1 MRDDKREMS
10 FVSTMMMRQH
20 GWRGRPSFHRV
31 VQIYLFSLL
40 TSSQFVWAS
49 STENVYITSSYGQL
63 VTSSTLRWK
72 STSNQEVFYRHPTV
86 IRRGQSSVCRGYY
99 KNQMV
104 QGSTDVQGR
113 CAVGFFKEVHRLEQY
128 QVLVDSTSM
137 ARLEWFKWDIFTKLP
152 IGLVAYTEDK
162 TYVARYQDPET
173 QKWYF
178 GDLDPRRG
186 LSGDIAVYFSDS
198 RPMIYATKGE
208 ILMEIEPV
216 RYMLQDTQYHMQRAK
231 VHNQP
236 LHLGSRILSKDRDE
250 HDYDEDGAEVNKGGS
265 TSRAW
270 SKIRSVIAYNASY
283 SYYWGQ
289 LDGMIKALPSSATS
303 FTHGKKI
310 NFNWGLPLKYERHRI
325 LEVPANLQAG
335 TSIQISAS
343 AQQTTTE
350 LTFTAQLVYIYDD
363 GTNKRRKVNGTY
375 IETLLTDVRTEYG
388 RPYFT
393 NNGTYAPTTTTTTTP
408 STTTLKVT
416 TTPEIPAQM
425 GSAWPQHSI
434 PSGSF
439 MLSTTSRPR
448 RTTEPLPTS
457 TNPLLRFYPTAA
469 DPSDPQSGNQGMQS
483 DEANSQR
490 SLPPGG
496 GRRRPITESLSSH
509 ASITNHLSYSVMATM
524 SIHILLTLSG
534 RTQ

>member
-1 MRDDKREMS
+1 
-10 FVSTMMMRQH
+10 MM
-20 GWRGRPSFHRV
+20 PSGD
-31 VQIYLFSLL
+31 
-40 TSSQFVWAS
+40 SSEAKNFCS
-49 STENVYITSSYGQL
+49 I
-63 VTSSTLRWK
+63 WK

-86 IRRGQSSVCRGYY
+86 IRHGQSSVCRGYY

-113 CAVGFFKEVHRLEQY
+113 CAVGFFKELHRLEQY
-128 QVLVDSTSM
+128 QVLVDGTSM

-173 QKWYF
+173 QKWHF

-186 LSGDIAVYFSDS
+186 LSGDIAVYFPDS
-198 RPMIYATKGE
+198 RAMKYATKGE

-216 RYMLQDTQYHMQRAK
+216 RYMLQDIQYHMQRAK

-250 HDYDEDGAEVNKGGS
+250 PADYDDDGQGGESENKGGS
-265 TSRAW
+265 MSHAW

-289 LDGMIKALPSSATS
+289 LEGMIKALPSSASS
-303 FTHGKKI
+303 FTHDKKI

-343 AQQTTTE
+343 AQETTTE
-350 LTFTAQLVYIYDD
+350 LTFTGQLVYIYAD

-393 NNGTYAPTTTTTTTP
+393 NNGTYAPTTTTTTTVSP
-408 STTTLKVT
+408 TTLRVT
-416 TTPEIPAQM
+416 TTPDIPAQM

-434 PSGSF
+434 PSGSYV
-439 MLSTTSRPR
+439 LSTTFRPR

-457 TNPLLRFYPTAA
+457 TNPLLRFYPTVAEA
-469 DPSDPQSGNQGMQS
+469 SPSSDGNQGMQS

-490 SLPPGG
+490 SLAPGG

-509 ASITNHLSYSVMATM
+509 APIANHLSCSVMTTM
-524 SIHILLTLSG
+524 SIHILLLTLSG